1 MTKSL
6 KCGIIVKSA
15 ASGRWPA
22 AKMNP
27 LVALQGGNVDLVC
40 QTVALSGANL
50 RTLPMVNVRH
60 LHPLLRHW
68 GNPPMFGTCIGT
80 S

>member
-1 MTKSL
+1 VAVKHFTRKIKNFGKKFFSKSGVKCLTKSL

-27 LVALQGGNVDLVC
+27 LVALQGG
-40 QTVALSGANL
+40 
-50 RTLPMVNVRH
+50 M
-60 LHPLLRHW
+60 
-68 GNPPMFGTCIGT
+68 
-80 S
+80 